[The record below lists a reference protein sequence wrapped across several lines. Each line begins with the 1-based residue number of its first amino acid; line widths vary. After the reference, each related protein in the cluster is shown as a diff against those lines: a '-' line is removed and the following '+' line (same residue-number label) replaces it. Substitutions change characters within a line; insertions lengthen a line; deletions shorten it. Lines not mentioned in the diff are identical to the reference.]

1 MWQTDWRKGWYGEG
15 HILGFPRGFSA
26 MRAGVVGALSAGA
39 AGAAGA
45 VDTAAASV
53 ALSLREVP
61 ATGAPSGSV
70 APAGCVLE
78 NEYYQVCF
86 DGAGRVT
93 GVLDRETGRRLL
105 DARAP
110 WGFAEVIHE
119 SIAGAQDREA
129 VWERGI
135 PLILYG
141 KRHIDATFQCEG
153 SLAAGQVVCR
163 QCGPVF
169 ASFTRR
175 ASLPFAPVVDT
186 EVRLWRGVK
195 RIDVEVRVAKQP
207 HEAYESLYVA
217 VPFEM
222 AAPRALIHSGGALF
236 EAEREQLPGTCRDF
250 YALVGH

>member
-153 SLAAGQVVCR
+153 SLAAGQ
-163 QCGPVF
+163 
-169 ASFTRR
+169 
-175 ASLPFAPVVDT
+175 
-186 EVRLWRGVK
+186 
-195 RIDVEVRVAKQP
+195 DVEVRVAKHP